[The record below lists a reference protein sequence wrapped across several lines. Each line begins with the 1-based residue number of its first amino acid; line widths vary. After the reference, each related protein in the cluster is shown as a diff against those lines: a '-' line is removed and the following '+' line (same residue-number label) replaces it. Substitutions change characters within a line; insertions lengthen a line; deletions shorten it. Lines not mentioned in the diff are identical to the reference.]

1 MKRYPSNAPLPT
13 RSVVRRSGRHTHVL
27 LSSMIVLSNMSG
39 SNIEQISFPLCCG
52 EQNGQRRSLSSGAE
66 PYGTMQKSVLWK
78 AVFGTELGMTPSRK
92 FVR

>member
-1 MKRYPSNAPLPT
+1 MQLCETLPVECTLANPLGCQT
-13 RSVVRRSGRHTHVL
+13 ERKTHPCI

-52 EQNGQRRSLSSGAE
+52 EQNGHRTSLSSGTE

-78 AVFGTELGMTPSRK
+78 AVFGTE
-92 FVR
+92 